1 MPALQKAYDVVIIGG
16 GPAGYMAA
24 NKATQRGASV
34 ALVEKD
40 LLGGTCVN
48 RGCVPTKAL
57 TNIGKYLKTS
67 NALSKYGVVTDV
79 SNINLHSVMGEARS
93 VSFEIRSQIE
103 EMIQRNGVE
112 VYQGEGRISGE
123 RLVEVIIGNERLELK
138 AKSVI
143 IATGSSPLIP
153 PIPGA
158 ELAGVYTSD
167 DVYVLEELPSQVTV
181 IGAGAV
187 GLEWAS
193 IFHGLGSQVNV
204 IEMLGDILPR
214 ESGDETKIMLREM
227 LEESGISVLTNTRV
241 NLIEKNVNGLSA
253 ALSTG
258 NKIESDIILMASG
271 RVPNT
276 RNIGLE
282 QYAVLKRGLIETDYS
297 MRTSSQWLYAIGD
310 AVGKWMLAHVA
321 MHEGL
326 VAGENASGGEAT
338 MNYTAIPRC
347 VFTAPEIAFVGIDEE
362 EASRNGVEA
371 SSVLYPMRINCRALT
386 LRENRG
392 MVKLI
397 YEKKSRAL
405 LGAQM
410 LGPEVSELA
419 GEISLAILKRAT
431 IEDLRVTIHAH
442 PTLGEAVWEASLR
455 AT

>member
-1 MPALQKAYDVVIIGG
+1 MQAIQKAYDVVIIGG

-57 TNIGKYLKTS
+57 THIGKYLKTS
-67 NALSKYGVVTDV
+67 YKLSNYGVVTDV

-112 VYQGEGRISGE
+112 VYHGEGRLSGE
-123 RLVEVIIGNERLELK
+123 KLVEVRIGNELLELK
-138 AKSVI
+138 TKSVI

-167 DVYVLEELPSQVTV
+167 DVYVLDELPSQVTV

-214 ESGDETKIMLREM
+214 ESGDEAKIMLREM

-241 NLIEKNVNGLSA
+241 NFIEKTVNGLSA

-271 RVPNT
+271 RIPNT

-282 QYAVLKRGLIETDYS
+282 HYAVLKRGLIETDCA

-347 VFTAPEIAFVGIDEE
+347 VFTTPEIAFVGVDEE
-362 EASRNGVEA
+362 EASRNGVET

-431 IEDLRVTIHAH
+431 IEDLRATIHAH

-455 AT
+455 AN

>member
-386 LRENRG
+386 MRENRG